1 MVNIGKQLR
10 RLDIKHSPKNPRAL
24 RRSVMRG
31 ITWNLLE
38 WSAIMTD
45 YVTQQLGNYR
55 LVRHLGRGAFADV
68 YLGIHV
74 HLKTPAAIKVLHTEL
89 TSSDIE
95 KFRTEARTIARLEH
109 PHIVRVLDFGID
121 GYTPYLVMN
130 YAPNG
135 TLRQRHPKG
144 SILPLA
150 TIINYVK
157 QLTEALQYAH
167 QQKLIHRDIKPENML
182 LGRHNEILLSDFG
195 FVLIAQSSIS
205 QSIKEMAGTIPYM
218 APEQLQGK
226 PRPSS
231 DQYALGIVIY
241 EWLSGDR
248 PFQGSVLEI
257 ATQHMLKPPPPLRI
271 KNPAIPSEV
280 EEVVFTALAKDPQQ
294 RFATVQAFANALEQ
308 ASQVVAPLA
317 SASTIVIEESSE
329 LPSIG
334 SQPLSAI
341 TPAGLTYNAAPAFQP
356 LAAEESLSDRDS
368 SNLQHKSDISAVSKI
383 HSQRSLSRR
392 AVLFGL
398 AGAAIGSVASN
409 GIWIAKSAGLFAPRS
424 STGPTSTPTPILP
437 VPGTTLFTYT
447 GHTGAVLAAAWSP
460 DGYRIASGS
469 TDNTVQVWDAATGGH
484 PRTYRGHKD
493 WVQAVAWS
501 PNGQYIA
508 SGGSFYRGA
517 GDRTAQ
523 VWEAATGY
531 HIFTF
536 YEHTGA
542 VSSIAWSPDGN
553 RIASSSYDRS
563 VRIWDA
569 FSGSNVVIY
578 PRHSNWVTSVAW
590 SPDGKHIASASH
602 DGKVRVWDAA
612 TGQDIFPPLEHTNW
626 VTSVAWSRDGKYI
639 ASATGDS
646 VSNGL
651 REHQVHVWNANTGK
665 LAYTYRGHKDGITS
679 VAWSPNGKHIASSGG
694 NFNSGEGDISIQVW
708 DALNGNQILTYTG
721 HHKTVNFVAWTA
733 EGSRIA
739 SASRDMT
746 VQVWKAE

>member
-1 MVNIGKQLR
+1 
-10 RLDIKHSPKNPRAL
+10 
-24 RRSVMRG
+24 
-31 ITWNLLE
+31 
-38 WSAIMTD
+38 MTD

-150 TIINYVK
+150 TILNYVR
-157 QLTEALQYAH
+157 QLTDALQYAH

-205 QSIKEMAGTIPYM
+205 QSTKEMAGTIPYM

-226 PRPSS
+226 PRPAS

-248 PFQGSVLEI
+248 PFNGSVLEI

-271 KNPAIPSEV
+271 KNPEIPSEV
-280 EEVVFTALAKDPQQ
+280 EEVVLTALAKDPQQ
-294 RFATVQAFANALEQ
+294 RFTTVQAFANALEQ
-308 ASQVVAPLA
+308 ASQVAVPLA
-317 SASTIVIEESSE
+317 SASTIAIAESSE

-341 TPAGLTYNAAPAFQP
+341 TPAGPTYTAVPAFQS
-356 LAAEESLSDRDS
+356 LDAEESLSDRDS
-368 SNLQHKSDISAVSKI
+368 SNLQHNSAISAVSKI
-383 HSQRSLSRR
+383 RSQRRISRR

-398 AGAAIGSVASN
+398 VGAAIGSVVSN
-409 GIWIAKSAGLFAPRS
+409 GMWIAKSYGLFP
-424 STGPTSTPTPILP
+424 TPTPTLP
-437 VPGTTLFTYT
+437 LAGTTLLAYT
-447 GHTGAVLAAAWSP
+447 GHSGSVYTAVWSPDGYRIASAGSDKTIQVWDAATGGKVVTYRGHRDWVLAAAWSP
-460 DGYRIASGS
+460 DG
-469 TDNTVQVWDAATGGH
+469 
-484 PRTYRGHKD
+484 K
-493 WVQAVAWS
+493 
-501 PNGQYIA
+501 YIA
-508 SGGSFYRGA
+508 SGGDNYTGG
-517 GDRTAQ
+517 GDRTVQ
-523 VWEAATGY
+523 VWEAATRNLLY
-531 HIFTF
+531 TF
-536 YEHTGA
+536 REHSDA
-542 VSSIAWSPDGN
+542 VS
-553 RIASSSYDRS
+553 
-563 VRIWDA
+563 
-569 FSGSNVVIY
+569 
-578 PRHSNWVTSVAW
+578 SVAW
-590 SPDGKHIASASH
+590 SPDGKRIASASFDTTVRVWNAFTGQNVLPYEKH
-602 DGKVRVWDAA
+602 TNWVTSIAWSPDGMRIASASQDTKVRVWDAF
-612 TGQDIFPPLEHTNW
+612 TGQDVLLPLKHANF
-626 VTSVAWSRDGKYI
+626 VQSVAWSPDGKYI
-639 ASATGDS
+639 ASAVGDFGQNRHGEYT
-646 VSNGL
+646 VN
-651 REHQVHVWNANTGK
+651 VWDATSGK
-665 LAYTYRGHKDGITS
+665 NVYTHRGHTDEVTS
-679 VAWSPNGKHIASSGG
+679 LAWSPNGKRIASA
-694 NFNSGEGDISIQVW
+694 SGEAEHTVQVW
-708 DALNGNQILTYTG
+708 DAFTGSNILTYRG
-721 HHKTVNFVAWTA
+721 HSKKIWFVAWA
-733 EGSRIA
+733 PEGSRIA

>member
-1 MVNIGKQLR
+1 
-10 RLDIKHSPKNPRAL
+10 
-24 RRSVMRG
+24 
-31 ITWNLLE
+31 
-38 WSAIMTD
+38 MTG

-150 TIINYVK
+150 TIIIYVK

-226 PRPSS
+226 PRPAS

-257 ATQHMLKPPPPLRI
+257 ATQHMLKPPPPLHI

-341 TPAGLTYNAAPAFQP
+341 TPAGLTYNDSPAFQP

-383 HSQRSLSRR
+383 HSQRRFSRR

-398 AGAAIGSVASN
+398 MGAAIGSVVSN
-409 GIWIAKSAGLFAPRS
+409 GIWIAKSVGLFPAP
-424 STGPTSTPTPILP
+424 TPTLP
-437 VPGTTLFTYT
+437 LAGTTLLAYT
-447 GHTGAVLAAAWSP
+447 GHSGSVYTAVWSP
-460 DGYRIASGS
+460 DGYRIASAG
-469 TDNTVQVWDAATGGH
+469 TDKKIQVWDAATGGKVL
-484 PRTYRGHKD
+484 TYRGHRD
-493 WVQAVAWS
+493 WVLAVAWS
-501 PNGQYIA
+501 PDGKFIA
-508 SGGSFYRGA
+508 SGGDNYTGG

-523 VWEAATGY
+523 VWEAATGKLLY
-531 HIFTF
+531 TF
-536 YEHTGA
+536 REHTDA
-542 VSSIAWSPDGN
+542 VS
-553 RIASSSYDRS
+553 
-563 VRIWDA
+563 
-569 FSGSNVVIY
+569 
-578 PRHSNWVTSVAW
+578 SVAW
-590 SPDGKHIASASH
+590 SPDGKRIASGSFDTSLRVWDAFTGQNVLPYRKHSNWVTSIAWSPDGKRIASASQ
-602 DGKVRVWDAA
+602 DTSVRVWDAF
-612 TGQDIFPPLEHTNW
+612 TGQDVLAPLKHANF
-626 VTSVAWSRDGKYI
+626 VQSVAWSHDGRHI
-639 ASATGDS
+639 ASAVGDFGHN
-646 VSNGL
+646 NGHS
-651 REHQVHVWNANTGK
+651 EYTVNVWDATSGK
-665 LAYTYRGHKDGITS
+665 NVYTYRGHTDEVTA
-679 VAWSPNGKHIASSGG
+679 VAWSPNGKRIASA
-694 NFNSGEGDISIQVW
+694 SGEAEHIVQVW
-708 DALNGNQILTYTG
+708 DAFTGSNVLTYRE
-721 HHKTVNFVAWTA
+721 HSKKIWFVAWA
-733 EGSRIA
+733 PEGSRIA
-739 SASRDMT
+739 SASRDKL
-746 VQVWKAE
+746 VLVWKAE

>member
-1 MVNIGKQLR
+1 
-10 RLDIKHSPKNPRAL
+10 
-24 RRSVMRG
+24 
-31 ITWNLLE
+31 
-38 WSAIMTD
+38 MTG

-135 TLRQRHPKG
+135 TLRQHHPKG

-150 TIINYVK
+150 TVINYVR

-195 FVLIAQSSIS
+195 FVLIAQSTIS

-226 PRPSS
+226 PRPAS

-271 KNPAIPSEV
+271 KNPAIPPEV
-280 EEVVFTALAKDPQQ
+280 EEVVFTSLAKDPQQ

-317 SASTIVIEESSE
+317 STSTTTIEELSA

-334 SQPLSAI
+334 TQPLSAI
-341 TPAGLTYNAAPAFQP
+341 TPAELIYNGTPAFQP
-356 LAAEESLSDRDS
+356 HVAEESLSDRDS
-368 SNLQHKSDISAVSKI
+368 SKLQLDSNVPAVSKI
-383 HSQRSLSRR
+383 HSQHHVSRR

-398 AGAAIGSVASN
+398 AGMAIGSAVSN
-409 GIWIAKSAGLFAPRS
+409 GIWTAKSVGLFPN
-424 STGPTSTPTPILP
+424 PTIILP
-437 VPGTTLFTYT
+437 LAGTTILTYM
-447 GHTGAVLAAAWSP
+447 GHSGSVYTAAWSP
-460 DGYRIASGS
+460 DGYRIASAGS
-469 TDNTVQVWDAATGGH
+469 DKTVQVWDAATGGKVV
-484 PRTYRGHKD
+484 TYRGHRD
-493 WVQAVAWS
+493 WVLAV
-501 PNGQYIA
+501 
-508 SGGSFYRGA
+508 
-517 GDRTAQ
+517 
-523 VWEAATGY
+523 
-531 HIFTF
+531 
-536 YEHTGA
+536 
-542 VSSIAWSPDGN
+542 AWSPDGN
-553 RIASSSYDRS
+553 YIASGGDNYTGGGDRTVQVWETATRNLLYTFREHTEAVS
-563 VRIWDA
+563 
-569 FSGSNVVIY
+569 
-578 PRHSNWVTSVAW
+578 SVAW
-590 SPDGKHIASASH
+590 SPDGKRIASASF
-602 DGKVRVWDAA
+602 DTTVRVWDAF
-612 TGQDIFPPLEHTNW
+612 TGQNVLPYRKHTNW
-626 VTSVAWSRDGKYI
+626 VTSIAWSRDGKYI
-639 ASATGDS
+639 ASASQDTNVRVWDAFTGQD
-646 VSNGL
+646 VL
-651 REHQVHVWNANTGK
+651 PPLKHANFVQ
-665 LAYTYRGHKDGITS
+665 S
-679 VAWSPNGKHIASSGG
+679 VAWSPNSKYIASAVGDYVNNGHGERMVNVWDATSGKNVFTYRG
-694 NFNSGEGDISIQVW
+694 HNDAVTAVAWSPDGKRIASASGEAEHTVQVW
-708 DALNGNQILTYTG
+708 DAFTGSNVLTYRAHG
-721 HHKTVNFVAWTA
+721 EKIWFVAWA
-733 EGSRIA
+733 PEGSRIA
-739 SASRDMT
+739 SASRDKL
-746 VQVWKAE
+746 VLVWKAE